1 MNKPILRRDIQPIVI
16 LIRGRRMIRFH
27 DPYHLADNGIAVD
40 AAMLPLL
47 QMLDGNHDVRDIQLA
62 FMKQQSGRIVYMS
75 EIESFVQGLD
85 RACLLE
91 SDFFLD
97 RLSRLKSEFMSRRTR
112 EPVHAG
118 KAYPSEPDELGR
130 FIEEVE
136 RELTEKQPG
145 QASDLRGQCITGI
158 LAPHIDVQVA
168 REAYVNAFRR
178 LRGRPY
184 ETVLVFGVN
193 HLPQEGLYCLS
204 EKDYATPFGNI
215 PTDRDFIAE
224 LRKRVPEGT
233 IDGND
238 FGHRTEHSI
247 EFQTIFLRYYLG
259 GSFSLIPILCGG
271 VHEFLFRKE
280 NPFEDSRF
288 LNMVKATE
296 SLLKERKGPVLLVA
310 GVDFSHVGHKFGD
323 PMPADALLPQSRAF
337 EARMLSHIAS
347 GEPERVFEMTAE
359 NMDRFR
365 VCGLPAILIFSTL
378 LKRDRGELLCHET
391 YDEKA
396 TGSAVNYAS
405 MVFTREA

>member
-1 MNKPILRRDIQPIVI
+1 
-16 LIRGRRMIRFH
+16 MIRFH

-47 QMLDGNHDVRDIQLA
+47 QMLDGNHDLRDIQLT

-85 RACLLE
+85 GACLLE

-97 RLSRLKSEFMSRRTR
+97 RLSRLKSEFMNRRTR

-130 FIEEVE
+130 FIEEAE
-136 RELTEKQPG
+136 RELTEKQPE
-145 QASDLRGQCITGI
+145 QAKDFRGQNITGI

-168 REAYVNAFRR
+168 RKAYVNAFRR

-184 ETVLVFGVN
+184 ETVIVFGVN

-215 PTDRDFIAE
+215 QTDRNFITE
-224 LRKRVPEGT
+224 LKKRVQGGT

-238 FGHRTEHSI
+238 FGHRMEHSI
-247 EFQTIFLRYYLG
+247 EFQTIFLHHYLG

-271 VHEFLFRKE
+271 IHEFLLRKE
-280 NPFEDSRF
+280 NPLEDNRF
-288 LNMVKATE
+288 LEMVKAME
-296 SLLKERKGPVLLVA
+296 SLLEERKGPVLLVA

-323 PMPADALLPQSRAF
+323 PMPADVLSPQSRAF
-337 EARMLSHIAS
+337 EARMLSHISS
-347 GEPERVFEMTAE
+347 GEPERVFEMSAE

-391 YDEKA
+391 YNEKA

-405 MVFTREA
+405 MVFTRIK

>member
-1 MNKPILRRDIQPIVI
+1 MNKPAFRRDIQPIII

-27 DPYHLADNGIAVD
+27 DPYQLADNGIAVD

-47 QMLDGNHDVRDIQLA
+47 QMLDGNHDVRDIQLM
-62 FMKQQSGRIVYMS
+62 FMKQQSGRIVYLS

-91 SDFFLD
+91 SEFFLD
-97 RLSRLKSEFMSRRTR
+97 RLSRLKSEFMNLRIR

-145 QASDLRGQCITGI
+145 QAGDLRGQSITGI

-215 PTDRDFIAE
+215 QTDRDFIAE

-247 EFQTIFLRYYLG
+247 EFQTIFLHYYLG

-280 NPFEDSRF
+280 NPLEDRRF
-288 LNMVKATE
+288 LEMAKAMGN
-296 SLLKERKGPVLLVA
+296 LLEKRKGPVLLVA

-323 PMPADALLPQSRAF
+323 PMPADSLLPQSRAF

-347 GEPERVFEMTAE
+347 GEPERIFEMAAE

-405 MVFTREA
+405 MVFTRKE